1 MNELS
6 IVIITYNNYKL
17 KNGTIET
24 LLLSLDAQSDI
35 VFDVIVVDNCSTL
48 VEFGRLERFIS
59 KTAFGFSLS
68 LIRNNCNSISKGRN
82 LGVQY
87 AKGDTILFIDDDTI
101 ILERDTLI
109 RLLSQAKE
117 GAYGCSAIRG
127 WTVAGWYEANKEE
140 LDSFLKRKE
149 VYLNIQLQPPVP
161 DVRRKENT
169 RHLVRSYIG
178 NFGFINRRALEQV
191 GFWNERFIGYGLEDD
206 YMAFLL
212 YINFGEPIRLST
224 IHVIHIWHEI
234 SCENYT
240 QLDSNQCIFEDLL
253 SNYGVKKFHAG
264 RLLYGDG
271 EIVEYM

>member
-1 MNELS
+1 M
-6 IVIITYNNYKL
+6 
-17 KNGTIET
+17 
-24 LLLSLDAQSDI
+24 
-35 VFDVIVVDNCSTL
+35 
-48 VEFGRLERFIS
+48 
-59 KTAFGFSLS
+59 
-68 LIRNNCNSISKGRN
+68 
-82 LGVQY
+82 
-87 AKGDTILFIDDDTI
+87 
-101 ILERDTLI
+101 
-109 RLLSQAKE
+109 
-117 GAYGCSAIRG
+117 
-127 WTVAGWYEANKEE
+127 AGWYEANKEE

>member
-24 LLLSLDAQSDI
+24 LLLSLDAQFDI

-48 VEFGRLERFIS
+48 VEFKRLERFIS

-101 ILERDTLI
+101 ILERGTLI

-117 GAYGCSAIRG
+117 GAYGCSAIRD
-127 WTVAGWYEANKEE
+127 WTAAGWYEANKEE
-140 LDSFLKRKE
+140 LDAFLKRKE
-149 VYLNIQLQPPVP
+149 IYLNIQLQPPVP
-161 DVRRKENT
+161 NVRRKENT

-212 YINFGEPIRLST
+212 YINFGEPIRLMLS
-224 IHVIHIWHEI
+224 IFGMRFHVRTTRNWTAI
-234 SCENYT
+234 SVYLKTCYLIME
-240 QLDSNQCIFEDLL
+240 
-253 SNYGVKKFHAG
+253 
-264 RLLYGDG
+264 
-271 EIVEYM
+271 